1 MSEREMRFRIGLF
14 VLAALVILAILS
26 MVFSSFPTLLRRHDA
41 YTILFDKAPGV
52 GPGTP
57 VRRSGVK
64 IGEVQ
69 SVRLNDDTGKVYAE
83 ILVERPHKLMRN
95 EEPRV
100 GHGLLGGDTVIDF
113 VPKNEGA
120 EDRTPVPP
128 GAELRGVPMPDTM
141 TLLNQTSELVPT
153 AQDALNDIRKS
164 MQRYERMA
172 PQVEETLREYRDLAK
187 STRETIPEL
196 RQTNQ
201 EILAT
206 SRNWGRLGERLDV
219 LTQTN
224 EDKVVK
230 AIDNINDTVT
240 RVGRVFNDENQRLVN
255 GTLKNLKS
263 GTENFEGL
271 SRSTEQTINH
281 LDQVTQELNR
291 VLAETRD
298 VLRVLNSEQG
308 TFRRVFSDP
317 ALYNNLND
325 AACMLTRILPRIDY
339 MLRDMQVFADK
350 IARHPESLGLGG
362 VVRPSAGLKESP
374 FGRPP

>member
-26 MVFSSFPTLLRRHDA
+26 MVFSSFPTLLRRHDT

-64 IGEVQ
+64 IGEVR
-69 SVRLNDDTGKVYAE
+69 SVRLDDDTGEVHAE
-83 ILVERPHKLMRN
+83 ILVERPHILKRN

-113 VPKNEGA
+113 VPKREAA

-128 GAELRGVPMPDTM
+128 GAELRGIPMPDAM
-141 TLLNQTSELVPT
+141 TLLNQTSDLVPT

-172 PQVEETLREYRDLAK
+172 PQVEETLREYRELAK
-187 STRETIPEL
+187 SAREAVPEL

-201 EILAT
+201 EVLAA

-224 EDKVVK
+224 EEKVVK

-255 GTLKNLKS
+255 AALKNLKS
-263 GTENFEGL
+263 GTENFESL
-271 SRSTEQTINH
+271 SKNTEQTIRH
-281 LDQVTQELNR
+281 LDQATVELER
-291 VLAETRD
+291 VLVETRD

-308 TFRRVFSDP
+308 TFRRFFSDP

-362 VVRPSAGLKESP
+362 VVKPSAGLKESP
-374 FGRPP
+374 FGRQP